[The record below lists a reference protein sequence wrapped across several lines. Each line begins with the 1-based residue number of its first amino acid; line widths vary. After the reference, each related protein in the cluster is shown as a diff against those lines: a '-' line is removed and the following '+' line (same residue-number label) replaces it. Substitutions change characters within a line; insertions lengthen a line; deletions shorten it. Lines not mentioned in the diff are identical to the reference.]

1 MSAPARP
8 ADLAALAEYS
18 AKIGAD
24 PLLIQAAG
32 GNSSVKSGD
41 VMWIKASGTVL
52 ADAMRRD
59 IFVPCDLPKMRA
71 ALAAQSAIADQ
82 PQEFLL
88 QEGGLR
94 PSIETS
100 LHAVFPQ
107 PVVVH
112 VHCVHTLC
120 MAIQADPLAAIGT
133 ALDHFSWGYVP
144 YAKPGANLAA
154 QVAGLVGGGEVDVIV
169 LGNHGLIVAAETV
182 GEVASLLAAVH
193 EALRPKQAPL
203 TGPTEMP
210 DLPKGWQPAPDSL
223 IRLGKSED
231 LTALASAGSL
241 YPDHVIFCGVAMRAV
256 PSVADLPDP
265 TDPDTPPAI
274 LIQGQGAALRADASA
289 GARALAQCLGD
300 VLGRTAPDAR
310 LHYLSAA
317 QNMELLDW
325 DAEKYRQALNA

>member
-1 MSAPARP
+1 MSAPVCP
-8 ADLAALAEYS
+8 ADLADLAEYS

-52 ADAMRRD
+52 ADALRRD

-71 ALAAQSAIADQ
+71 ALAAQSANADQ
-82 PQEFLL
+82 PQQFLL
-88 QEGGLR
+88 MEGGLR

-107 PVVVH
+107 RVVVH

-120 MAIQADPLAAIGT
+120 VAIQADPLAAIGRRLE
-133 ALDHFSWGYVP
+133 AFSWGYVP
-144 YAKPGANLAA
+144 YVKPGARLAA
-154 QVAGLVGGGEVDVIV
+154 QVAGLVDSGDVDVIV
-169 LGNHGLIVAAETV
+169 LGNHGLIVAADS
-182 GEVASLLAAVH
+182 VAGAAALLAAVH
-193 EALRPKQAPL
+193 EALRPAQTPL
-203 TGPTEMP
+203 TGPTGMP
-210 DLPKGWQPAPDSL
+210 DLPKGWRPAPESL
-223 IRLGKSED
+223 IRIGKSDD
-231 LTALASAGSL
+231 LSAMAIAGSL
-241 YPDHVIFCGVAMRAV
+241 YPDHVIFCGVAIRAV
-256 PSVADLPDP
+256 DRVGDLPDP
-265 TDPDTPPAI
+265 SDPDTPPAI
-274 LIQGQGAALRADASA
+274 LIHGQGAVIRADASE
-289 GARALAQCLGD
+289 GAWALAQCLGD
-300 VLGRTAPDAR
+300 VLGRTAPDAQ